1 MAFGSEVPSL
11 ESLRALAGPPA
22 VPDRLAHAKERR
34 FGEEGKE
41 PELLLFRDN
50 SSWCPYCERVWL
62 QLEEKQ
68 VPYRCVRVL
77 FIALAAMG
85 TAVRRV

>member
-41 PELLLFRDN
+41 PELLLFATTAAGA
-50 SSWCPYCERVWL
+50 PTAERVWL